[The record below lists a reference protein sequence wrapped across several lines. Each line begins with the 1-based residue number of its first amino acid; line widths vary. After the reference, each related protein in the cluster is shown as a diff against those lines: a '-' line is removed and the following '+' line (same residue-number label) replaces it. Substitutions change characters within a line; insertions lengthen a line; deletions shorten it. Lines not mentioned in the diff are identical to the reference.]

1 MAWTVKN
8 GEGSGPRQWTLFKMF
23 RFRVF
28 SIYIFIFTSFLNKNE
43 NVQSMRRT
51 FTLIF
56 SFLGGP
62 QAKLCTYHRLI
73 KYGIGLKTNEVEHN
87 LENRIRTSNMLKGL
101 PQCSRMNLNYQV
113 SCQAVIGIK
122 RGHTVGFQSLEIG
135 KKSYTHLTTFFM
147 CT

>member
-1 MAWTVKN
+1 MEKVVDPGFGLYSKC
-8 GEGSGPRQWTLFKMF
+8 SGLEF
-23 RFRVF
+23 
-28 SIYIFIFTSFLNKNE
+28 FTSNE
-43 NVQSMRRT
+43 NVLGMRRT

-56 SFLGGP
+56 SFFGGP

-113 SCQAVIGIK
+113 SCKAVIGIK
-122 RGHTVGFQSLEIG
+122 RGHTVGF
-135 KKSYTHLTTFFM
+135 
-147 CT
+147 